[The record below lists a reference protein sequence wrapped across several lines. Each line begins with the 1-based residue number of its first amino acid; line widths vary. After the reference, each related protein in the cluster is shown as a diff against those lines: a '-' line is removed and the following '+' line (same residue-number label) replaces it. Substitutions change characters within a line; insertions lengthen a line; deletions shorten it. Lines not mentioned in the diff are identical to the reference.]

1 MITRVVGWAVS
12 VFYTVERRGAPLPEG
27 PVLVVANHL
36 NALVDPMVLFR
47 VAGRPT
53 RPLAKAPLFEQVLVG
68 GMLRGLGGLP
78 VYRRQDDP
86 ALMGRNEDTFRAA
99 IDALLAGDALQIYP
113 EGKSHSEPALEPLRT
128 GAARIA
134 LAAEAEADEA
144 GEGAAGGAAEDA
156 EEGAG
161 AAGGAGPGGAPGLG
175 LRVVPVGLTYERKQF
190 FGGRVLAEI
199 GAPFEVRPWLT
210 ADGAEDQAAVRGLTE
225 EIAER
230 LRALTLNLT
239 EHADR
244 PLLEAADRLWSREKG
259 VHGFREREGM
269 AERVPRLRRFAEAL
283 AWLRENDP
291 ERYRELAAGVRR
303 HERLARSLGAE
314 EGDVPPGYAPLSVL
328 RYVLREGAALLVGL
342 PLAALG
348 TVLWYPV
355 WVAPRLT
362 LRVVRPDVES
372 VATYKLATG
381 FLAVPLMVLLVAL
394 AGFWLWGWAGA
405 LAAGLAAPALG
416 LVALAWRARWGRVRE
431 DARLFLRA
439 FGRRR
444 TRGRMADR
452 RAALVAAFDR
462 VLAEMA
468 AEGSAASERRS
479 P

>member
-1 MITRVVGWAVS
+1 VLSDVPAPAAPRALPSPGPASRLITRVVGWAVA
-12 VFYTVERRGAPLPEG
+12 VFYTVERRGAPLPDG

-113 EGKSHSEPALEPLRT
+113 EGKSHSAPALEPLRT

-134 LAAEAEADEA
+134 LAAEAEA
-144 GEGAAGGAAEDA
+144 GGA
-156 EEGAG
+156 
-161 AAGGAGPGGAPGLG
+161 LG

-190 FGGRVLAEI
+190 FGGRVLAEL

-210 ADGAEDQAAVRGLTE
+210 AAGAEDQAAVRGLTE
-225 EIAER
+225 EIRTR
-230 LRALTLNLT
+230 LGALTLNLT

-244 PLLEAADRLWSREKG
+244 ALIEAADRLWTREKG

-283 AWLRENDP
+283 AWLRERDP

-314 EGDVPPGYAPLSVL
+314 EGDVPPRYAPLSVL
-328 RYVLREGAALLVGL
+328 RYALREGAALLVGL

-348 TVLWYPV
+348 TLLWYPV

-394 AGFWLWGWAGA
+394 AGFWLWGWVGA

-431 DARLFLRA
+431 DARLFVRA

-444 TRGRMADR
+444 TRGRMAER

-468 AEGSAASERRS
+468 EEGSGASERRG